1 MPSPF
6 PNPDWL
12 EDALQKYRSKLN
24 HVRLTKLIRG
34 IEQDVWRNAGAAQA
48 ILCQFD
54 EKIKYLLEREG
65 VYSDWH
71 PSYMDYARQL
81 NKSQLEL
88 TFMVD
93 LIREHQILRDRWER
107 RGLDPTVLGKIDD
120 IVIKH

>member
-1 MPSPF
+1 MPNPF

-12 EDALQKYRSKLN
+12 NDALRKYRRKLG

-34 IEQDVWRNAGAAQA
+34 IEEDVWRNAGAAQA
-48 ILCQFD
+48 ILHQFD
-54 EKIKYLLEREG
+54 MKIKYLLEREG
-65 VYSDWH
+65 VYSDYF

-93 LIREHQILRDRWER
+93 LIREHQILRDRWQR
-107 RGLDPTVLGKIDD
+107 RGLDSNILDLIDQ
-120 IVIKH
+120 IVIIH